1 MKTLNPHPHVI
12 KLLGCITESG
22 KLSKMYWLALHF
34 TGLYL
39 HYDIK
44 SGSTVSV
51 FDKFFLLNSA
61 MVLVFLS
68 PTQINTDSF
77 LHVLNHILY
86 EIWTFQAIPF
96 GLYITSLWERNTYF
110 ILLRTHVG
118 IDRVCAIWRSP
129 WLPEKEPWTQWHLL
143 QRSRHQTTNKSDAT
157 AADEI
162 CLANSWWNEL
172 LVKEICKLDSLI
184 IAIV

>member
-39 HYDIK
+39 HYGIK

-77 LHVLNHILY
+77 LHVLNHINN
-86 EIWTFQAIPF
+86 WNMDFP
-96 GLYITSLWERNTYF
+96 GHSLWAVHYFSLRKKHIFHFTKNPCWYLSSMCHMEISLVTWERAVDSMTL
-110 ILLRTHVG
+110 ITT
-118 IDRVCAIWRSP
+118 I
-129 WLPEKEPWTQWHLL
+129 
-143 QRSRHQTTNKSDAT
+143 QTSNHEQVWCHS
-157 AADEI
+157 
-162 CLANSWWNEL
+162 SWWNL
-172 LVKEICKLDSLI
+172 LGK
-184 IAIV
+184 

>member
-1 MKTLNPHPHVI
+1 MKTLKPHPHVI

-22 KLSKMYWLALHF
+22 KLSKIYWLVFHF

-39 HYDIK
+39 HYGIK

-51 FDKFFLLNSA
+51 FDKFLLLNSA

-68 PTQINTDSF
+68 PTQINTDVFFACFKSHNF
-77 LHVLNHILY
+77 WNMDSPGHS
-86 EIWTFQAIPF
+86 IWAVHYF
-96 GLYITSLWERNTYF
+96 SLRKKHLYF

-118 IDRVCAIWRSP
+118 IDRVCPIWRSP
-129 WLPEKEPWTQWHLL
+129 RLPEKEPWTQWHL

-172 LVKEICKLDSLI
+172 LVNEICKLDSLI
-184 IAIV
+184 IAMV

>member
-39 HYDIK
+39 HYGIK

-68 PTQINTDSF
+68 PTQINTDNFACFESHTLWNMDF
-77 LHVLNHILY
+77 PGH
-86 EIWTFQAIPF
+86 
-96 GLYITSLWERNTYF
+96 SLWAVHYFSLRKKHLYF

-129 WLPEKEPWTQWHLL
+129 WLPEKEPWTQWHLF

-172 LVKEICKLDSLI
+172 LVNEICKLDSLI
-184 IAIV
+184 IAMV

>member
-1 MKTLNPHPHVI
+1 MKTLKPHPHVI

-22 KLSKMYWLALHF
+22 KLSKIYWLAFHF

-39 HYDIK
+39 HYG
-44 SGSTVSV
+44 GSTVSV
-51 FDKFFLLNSA
+51 FDKFLLLNSA

-68 PTQINTDSF
+68 PTQINTDGF
-77 LHVLNHILY
+77 LHVLNHIIL
-86 EIWTFQAIPF
+86 EIWPLHHSIWSVHYF
-96 GLYITSLWERNTYF
+96 SLRKKHLYF
-110 ILLRTHVG
+110 ILLRTPVG
-118 IDRVCAIWRSP
+118 INRVCPIWRSR
-129 WLPEKEPWTQWHLL
+129 LPEKEPWTQWHLF

-172 LVKEICKLDSLI
+172 LVNEICKLDSLI
-184 IAIV
+184 IAMV